1 MKFFNFCLIS
11 LFIVISV
18 SIKLLIVNQEKE
30 IKNIETQISK
40 IDLQIEKKKTDISY
54 STRPQILKEINS
66 DKFKYLPIFQSD
78 ILRLEAN

>member
-1 MKFFNFCLIS
+1 MKFFNFFLIT

-18 SIKLLIVNQEKE
+18 SIKLLIVNQETE

-40 IDLQIEKKKTDISY
+40 IDLEIEKKKTDISY

-66 DKFKYLPIFQSD
+66 DKFKYLPILQSD
-78 ILRLEAN
+78 ILKLKAN